1 MLQALH
7 VLVGSKYLDTMA
19 PSDTGCRTVVYSA
32 VTMIVCWLCSVPR
45 TFSTLSKIGTF
56 SAIFTF
62 ISVLLAAVFAGVE
75 KLPVGYDPRET
86 YTTPAGLKAIG
97 GSPIVTALPVAGT
110 TFVAAL
116 NAFLNISYTF
126 IGQITLPS
134 FIAEMEDPRLALAP
148 TSCAVQ

>member
-1 MLQALH
+1 
-7 VLVGSKYLDTMA
+7 MA
-19 PSDTGCRTVVYSA
+19 SSDSGCRTIVYAVV
-32 VTMIVCWLCSVPR
+32 TTIICWLCSLPR
-45 TFSTLSKIGTF
+45 TFDMLSKIGTF

-62 ISVLLAAVFAGVE
+62 MSLLLAAVFAGVE

-86 YTTPAGLKAIG
+86 YTTPSGLTAIG
-97 GSPIVTALPVAGT
+97 GQPIVTAFPVAGT

-134 FIAEMEDPRLALAP
+134 FIAEMEDPRWVPDAITIAI
-148 TSCAVQ
+148 SY